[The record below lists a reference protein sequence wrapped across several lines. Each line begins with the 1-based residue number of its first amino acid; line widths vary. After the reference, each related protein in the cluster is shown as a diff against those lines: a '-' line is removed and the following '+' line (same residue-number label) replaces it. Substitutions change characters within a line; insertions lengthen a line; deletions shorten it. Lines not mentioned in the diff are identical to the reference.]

1 MAQSLLR
8 GGVIMV
14 KKLVTEKNAKAPA
27 ARRRS
32 KPITQHD
39 EALLDAHE
47 PKKSTGL
54 CPRCKG
60 MELRNKHR
68 PARKNDPVS
77 KRIK

>member
-1 MAQSLLR
+1 
-8 GGVIMV
+8 MV
-14 KKLVTEKNAKAPA
+14 KKLVTQKKPT
-27 ARRRS
+27 ARTGTRGRS
-32 KPITQHD
+32 KPISQHD
-39 EALLDAHE
+39 DKLMETQE